1 MPNCVVES
9 ATHAQAEWYP
19 APKVLEKVLG
29 GSNRFGERSALSVS
43 DQYCQSLMTKSVG
56 HAMLIALVVVEI
68 CGLILTALTAL
79 NALGF
84 CRRVSAI

>member
-68 CGLILTALTAL
+68 LWSYSHCPYRAQCVGIL
-79 NALGF
+79 
-84 CRRVSAI
+84 